1 MYWLNK
7 NIDWREN
14 PKLMWEDVET
24 IIVFAEN
31 YYQGENPLA
40 GIKIKDKAN
49 ISIYARGNDYH
60 NILKKKIKSSC

>member
-31 YYQGENPLA
+31 YYQGGNP
-40 GIKIKDKAN
+40 
-49 ISIYARGNDYH
+49 
-60 NILKKKIKSSC
+60 